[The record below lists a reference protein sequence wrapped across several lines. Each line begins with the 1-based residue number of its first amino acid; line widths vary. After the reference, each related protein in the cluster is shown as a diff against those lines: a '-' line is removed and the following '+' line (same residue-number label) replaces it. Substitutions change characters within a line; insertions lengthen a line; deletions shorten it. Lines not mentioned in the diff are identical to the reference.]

1 MAIYIK
7 KKNVNNYLLFFK
19 VGESSGKPSV
29 SIIKSLDN
37 DIQKV
42 NKEMSDL
49 QKAALLRGE
58 KLSELD
64 QRAEQLN
71 MAASEHARIAS
82 ELSKKY
88 KKKSQW
94 FS

>member
-1 MAIYIK
+1 MT
-7 KKNVNNYLLFFK
+7 
-19 VGESSGKPSV
+19 E
-29 SIIKSLDN
+29 
-37 DIQKV
+37 
-42 NKEMSDL
+42 L
-49 QKAALLRGE
+49 QKAAMLRGE

-71 MAASEHARIAS
+71 MAAAEHARLAS